1 MLFKGTNFYKIIIS
15 ALILIFSL
23 NFLFNGFNKLR
34 NNQSNIKNKI
44 VKLQKNQIG
53 NLIEIPINE
62 NLEIHQKNKSNSNI
76 NLLKI
81 NNGKNTLLVEKII
94 IVKKNDTFSK
104 IIDPYFDNKYIKNLI
119 IENLKKEFDL
129 RTLKIG
135 QYIYLY
141 QNNQNMIVKIMFP
154 IDFDTDIILKIESN
168 DVILSKEE
176 TKASREMGSKEFII
190 YSSLYSD
197 GIKAG
202 IPLPILTQAI
212 KLYSFDI
219 DFQRDIKKNTK
230 LEISFEKFYNSKSKK
245 TKYGNIEYINLIIE
259 NKELEY
265 FLFETDEGFYDYFN
279 SDGKNVK
286 KSLLK
291 TPIDGAR
298 LSSNFGM
305 RKHPILG
312 YNKLH
317 KGVDFAAK
325 NGTPIYA
332 GGNGVIEF
340 AGNNGGYGKYI
351 RIRHNNEYKTAY
363 AHLSKFN
370 KGITKGARVNQGNII
385 GFVGSTGNSTGS
397 HLHYEIIYQTK
408 QINPMTM
415 KLPSGKILKG
425 DELKQF
431 INMSKKIYARY
442 LFNLYE

>member
-1 MLFKGTNFYKIIIS
+1 MLFKSTNFYKIIINI
-15 ALILIFSL
+15 LILIFGL
-23 NFLFNGFNKLR
+23 NFLFNGFNNLF
-34 NNQSNIKNKI
+34 NDQSSIKNKI
-44 VKLQKNQIG
+44 SNF
-53 NLIEIPINE
+53 IEIPINE
-62 NLEIHQKNKSNSNI
+62 NLEILQENETDSNI

-81 NNGKNTLLVEKII
+81 NKKKNILLLEKII

-119 IENLKKEFDL
+119 IKNLKKEFDL

-135 QYIYLY
+135 QYIYFY
-141 QNNQNMIVKIMFP
+141 QNKQNMIVKIMFP
-154 IDFDTDIILKIESN
+154 VDFETDIILKIESD

-176 TKASREMGSKEFII
+176 TKSSKEIDSKEFII
-190 YSSLYSD
+190 SSSLYSD

-230 LEISFEKFYNSKSKK
+230 LRISFEKFYNLKRKK
-245 TKYGNIEYINLIIE
+245 NKYGNIEYINLIIE

-265 FLFETDEGFYDYFN
+265 FLFKTDEGFYDYFN
-279 SDGKNVK
+279 SNGKNVK

-325 NGTPIYA
+325 SGTPIYA

-385 GFVGSTGNSTGS
+385 GFVGSTGNSTGP

-408 QINPMTM
+408 QINPMKM

-431 INMSKKIYARY
+431 VKMSKKIYARY

>member
-1 MLFKGTNFYKIIIS
+1 MLFKSTNFYKIIIS
-15 ALILIFSL
+15 ILILIFGL
-23 NFLFNGFNKLR
+23 NFLFNGFNNLF
-34 NNQSNIKNKI
+34 NDQSSIKNKI
-44 VKLQKNQIG
+44 SNF
-53 NLIEIPINE
+53 IEIPINE
-62 NLEIHQKNKSNSNI
+62 NLEILQENETDSNI

-81 NNGKNTLLVEKII
+81 NNKKNILLLEKII

-119 IENLKKEFDL
+119 IKNLKKEFDL

-141 QNNQNMIVKIMFP
+141 QNKQNMIVKIMFP
-154 IDFDTDIILKIESN
+154 VDFETDIILKIESD

-176 TKASREMGSKEFII
+176 TKSSKEIDSKEFII
-190 YSSLYSD
+190 SSSLYSD

-230 LEISFEKFYNSKSKK
+230 LRISFEKFYNLKRKK
-245 TKYGNIEYINLIIE
+245 NKYGNIEYINLIIE

-265 FLFETDEGFYDYFN
+265 FLFKTDEGFYDYFN
-279 SDGKNVK
+279 SNGKNVK

-325 NGTPIYA
+325 SGTPIYA

-385 GFVGSTGNSTGS
+385 GFVGSTGNSTGP

-408 QINPMTM
+408 QINPMKM

-431 INMSKKIYARY
+431 VKMSKKIYARY

>member
-15 ALILIFSL
+15 TLILIFSL

-141 QNNQNMIVKIMFP
+141 QNKQNMIIKIMFP
-154 IDFDTDIILKIESN
+154 IDFETDIILKIESD

-190 YSSLYSD
+190 SSSLYSD

-259 NKELEY
+259 NKDLEY
-265 FLFETDEGFYDYFN
+265 FLFETDGGFYDYFN

-325 NGTPIYA
+325 SGTPIYA

-363 AHLSKFN
+363 AHLSKFK
-370 KGITKGARVNQGNII
+370 KGISKGARVNQGNII
-385 GFVGSTGNSTGS
+385 GFVGSTGNSTGP

>member
-15 ALILIFSL
+15 TLILIFSL

-119 IENLKKEFDL
+119 IKNLKKEFDL
-129 RTLKIG
+129 KTLKIG

-141 QNNQNMIVKIMFP
+141 QNKQNMIVKIMFP
-154 IDFDTDIILKIESN
+154 VDFETDIIIKIESD

-176 TKASREMGSKEFII
+176 TKASREMGSIEFII
-190 YSSLYSD
+190 SSSLYSD

-259 NKELEY
+259 NKDLEY
-265 FLFETDEGFYDYFN
+265 FLFETDGGFYDYFN

-325 NGTPIYA
+325 SGTPIYA

-363 AHLSKFN
+363 AHLSKFK
-370 KGITKGARVNQGNII
+370 KGISKGARVNQGNII
-385 GFVGSTGNSTGS
+385 GFVGSTGNSTGP

>member
-15 ALILIFSL
+15 TLILIFSL
-23 NFLFNGFNKLR
+23 NFLFNGFNNLP
-34 NNQSNIKNKI
+34 NDQSSIKNKI
-44 VKLQKNQIG
+44 VK
-53 NLIEIPINE
+53 LIEIPINE
-62 NLEIHQKNKSNSNI
+62 NLKIHQENETNSNI

-81 NNGKNTLLVEKII
+81 NNDKNTLLVEKII

-168 DVILSKEE
+168 DVILSKDE

-265 FLFETDEGFYDYFN
+265 FLFKTDEGFYDYFN

-325 NGTPIYA
+325 SGTPIYA

-363 AHLSKFN
+363 AHLSKFK
-370 KGITKGARVNQGNII
+370 KGISKGARVNQGNII

>member
-1 MLFKGTNFYKIIIS
+1 MLFKSTNFYKIIINI
-15 ALILIFSL
+15 LILIFGL
-23 NFLFNGFNKLR
+23 NFLFNGFNNLF
-34 NNQSNIKNKI
+34 NDQSSIKNKI
-44 VKLQKNQIG
+44 SNF
-53 NLIEIPINE
+53 IEIPINE
-62 NLEIHQKNKSNSNI
+62 NLEILQENETDSNI

-81 NNGKNTLLVEKII
+81 NKKKNILLLEKII

-119 IENLKKEFDL
+119 IKNLKKEFDL

-135 QYIYLY
+135 QYIYFY
-141 QNNQNMIVKIMFP
+141 QNKQNMIVKIMFP
-154 IDFDTDIILKIESN
+154 VDFETDIILKIESD

-176 TKASREMGSKEFII
+176 TKSSKEIDSKEFII
-190 YSSLYSD
+190 SSSLYSD

-230 LEISFEKFYNSKSKK
+230 LRISFEKFYNLKRKK
-245 TKYGNIEYINLIIE
+245 KKYENIEYINLIIE

-265 FLFETDEGFYDYFN
+265 FLFKTDEGFYDYFN
-279 SDGKNVK
+279 SNGKNVK

-325 NGTPIYA
+325 SGTPIYA

-385 GFVGSTGNSTGS
+385 GFVGSTGNSTGP

-408 QINPMTM
+408 QINPMKM

-431 INMSKKIYARY
+431 VKMSKKIYARY